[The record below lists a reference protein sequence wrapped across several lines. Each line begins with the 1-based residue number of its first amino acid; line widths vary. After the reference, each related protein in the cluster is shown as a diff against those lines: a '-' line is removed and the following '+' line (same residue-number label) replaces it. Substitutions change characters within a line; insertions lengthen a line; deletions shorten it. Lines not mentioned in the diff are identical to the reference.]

1 MRVIYRDIVGAFIFS
16 KDGYLLLG
24 KSNRGTYE
32 GMWLVPGG
40 GIEDGESKEQ
50 ALIREIK
57 GEVGL
62 DLSES
67 SLEYMNETLT
77 GESIKILKET
87 EETVLGKY
95 TFYNFVIN
103 LDTNHENI
111 DVSSMDD
118 FTGAMWHSIESLKD
132 LPLPPP
138 TITTLKKL
146 GYL

>member
-16 KDGYLLLG
+16 NDGYILLG

-40 GIEDGESKEQ
+40 GIEGGESKEQ
-50 ALIREIK
+50 AIIREVK
-57 GEVGL
+57 EETGL
-62 DLSES
+62 DVDEA
-67 SLEYMNETLT
+67 SLEFMDETLT

-103 LDTNHENI
+103 LNTDHKSI
-111 DVSSMDD
+111 LVASMDD
-118 FTGAMWHSIESLKD
+118 FTDAAWHSIESLKD